1 MDNWRRSR
9 CALRSFATSE
19 QIVMRLLL
27 FNTRS
32 SYRGKGLTKHLTIVR
47 YSIIFSL
54 MTPQDDSLF
63 RVLCVED
70 NPTFQHMLKLALGRY
85 GLEVITASHGVDAL
99 MQYKAHSGQ
108 FASIIS
114 DNDLPH
120 MNGLEFVRA
129 VREMGYKGRIV
140 IMSGRLTVEEL
151 HAYEPHGISGFFS
164 KPFEV
169 GVLAAL
175 LLQSE

>member
-1 MDNWRRSR
+1 M
-9 CALRSFATSE
+9 E
-19 QIVMRLLL
+19 
-27 FNTRS
+27 S
-32 SYRGKGLTKHLTIVR
+32 S
-47 YSIIFSL
+47 SDPF
-54 MTPQDDSLF
+54 F

-70 NPTFQHMLKLALGRY
+70 NATFQHMLKLALGRY

-99 MQYKAHSGQ
+99 MQYKAHSGR

-140 IMSGRLTVEEL
+140 IMSGRLTAEEL
-151 HAYEPHGISGFFS
+151 QAYEPHGISGFFS